1 MEPHQQEVELPPVAA
16 FSHQAPGRGL
26 TTAPSLGYDIDGM
39 EGPMAPAGGDVR
51 ALPGIPKLPMAAP
64 AWVEGAGAPAGT
76 PRLAGP
82 APFIPP
88 TEGGAGFNGIGWG
101 VAPQLWKGHAS
112 HQGIHIPPPLC
123 LPVQLAFLTPICQIL
138 TTPVFPELQSSP
150 LTPLL
155 LPHALH

>member
-1 MEPHQQEVELPPVAA
+1 MEPHQGGVELPPVAA

-51 ALPGIPKLPMAAP
+51 AIPGIPKLPMAAP

-88 TEGGAGFNGIGWG
+88 TEGGAGFHGIGLR
-101 VAPQLWKGHAS
+101 VAPHNYRRAMPPTKGFTFPPHYAFQSSLHSS
-112 HQGIHIPPPLC
+112 HQF
-123 LPVQLAFLTPICQIL
+123 AKF
-138 TTPVFPELQSSP
+138 
-150 LTPLL
+150 
-155 LPHALH
+155 